1 MFYVHSRPGGFYY
14 FATFS
19 ATEIAGMGF
28 FYTSHITGFARN
40 GDAWISLKAEWVI

>member
-19 ATEIAGMGF
+19 ATEIAGIGF
-28 FYTSHITGFARN
+28 FYTSHITGLTHNR
-40 GDAWISLKAEWVI
+40 DTWIRLKVERVI